1 MRPWLLVPAVAVLA
15 FPATAAAQAQAPD
28 DPAAIAAPSG
38 GHVAGTLKAAARRA
52 RPAPLRA
59 TTFTVTPGAVVSGSK
74 PTVVAM
80 RVDGGTGRV
89 RARVDLVPA
98 SGGRPVARLRVGR
111 RATGRLVSKRWA
123 IDVPAGSYVAR
134 LHAVDV
140 AGAALRRVTGA
151 SGRVAITVRAP
162 RVSKPA
168 AATPRAGGRFPV
180 AGPFSFGNAANRF
193 GAGRTGHIHQGQDVA
208 AAEGTPIVSPVAG
221 SVYWRAV
228 QAAGAGHYLVVRG
241 DDGPDYVFMHLV
253 AGSERVAKGDRVA
266 LGQVIGQVG
275 HTGDAQGDH
284 LHFEIWP
291 SGWYAKGSHPIDPLA
306 QLRAWA
312 GG

>member
-1 MRPWLLVPAVAVLA
+1 MRLWLITPVVAVLA
-15 FPATAAAQAQAPD
+15 FPASASAQAQAPD

-38 GHVAGTLKAAARRA
+38 GQLAGTLKATPRRA

-59 TTFTVTPGAVVSGSK
+59 TAFSVTPRAVVPGSS
-74 PTVVAM
+74 PAVVAM

-89 RARVDLVPA
+89 SVRVDLVAA

-111 RATGRLVSKRWA
+111 RHTGRVVTRRWA

-134 LHAVDV
+134 LHAVDA
-140 AGAALRRVTGA
+140 AGAPLHRDTGA
-151 SGRVAITVRAP
+151 PGRFAVTVRAP
-162 RVSKPA
+162 RSSTPA
-168 AATPRAGGRFPV
+168 ATAPRAGGRFPV
-180 AGPFSFGNAANRF
+180 AGPFSFGTAANRF

-208 AAEGTPIVSPVAG
+208 AAEGTPVVSPVAG

-228 QAAGAGHYLVVRG
+228 QAAGAGNYLVVRG

-253 AGSERVAKGDRVA
+253 AGSERVAKGDRVGVGQQ
-266 LGQVIGQVG
+266 LGRVG
-275 HTGDAQGDH
+275 HTGDAQGSH

-291 SGWYAKGSHPIDPLA
+291 DGWYAKGSHPIDPLA

-312 GG
+312 GA